1 MSVELISLLSSIF
14 SLVGACILFYLALR
28 VSFLLRE
35 AWKIKQNPLETA
47 GNSEGDF
54 DLDKML
60 FDLFTKKADSWSPTL
75 HAWLVVGIVLT
86 VIGGL
91 LSLWQAVCNFMGN

>member
-1 MSVELISLLSSIF
+1 MGVTLIALLSSIF

-47 GNSEGDF
+47 GNSEDEF
-54 DLDKML
+54 DLDEML
-60 FDLFTKKADSWSPTL
+60 FTLFT
-75 HAWLVVGIVLT
+75 
-86 VIGGL
+86 
-91 LSLWQAVCNFMGN
+91 